1 MKINDLRGRVAHRT
15 CLFCSGGY
23 FLLCAWGA
31 PGPPKH
37 LFGVR
42 LACAETRPGLDHDR
56 DEIGL
61 AKIGV
66 DLDRALSRLYLDLT
80 WTGLDV
86 YLDWAWTGLDKT

>member
-1 MKINDLRGRVAHRT
+1 MAHRT

-37 LFGVR
+37 LFVVR
-42 LACAETRPGLDHDR
+42 LACAKTGPGLDHDR
-56 DEIGL
+56 NEIGL

-66 DLDRALSRLYLDLT
+66 DLDRTRPRLGLDLT
-80 WTGLDV
+80 WTCLDLYLDV
-86 YLDWAWTGLDKT
+86 TWTGLGKT